1 MSYSSDVILQASNLG
16 KYYSNYARP
25 ADRITELFLG
35 QPSANKRWVLR
46 GISFALRRGESLGV
60 IGLNGAGKSTLLQL
74 VARTLQPSE
83 GRVESRGRVS
93 ALLELGAGFDPDF
106 TGRENARLN
115 ALLMG
120 IEPRDIEMLLPEII
134 DFSGL
139 GEAIDRPVRTF
150 SSGMYVRLAFSVATA
165 LDPDILVIDE
175 ALSVGDGSFARKSF
189 DRIMK
194 IKDKGAT
201 LLFCSH
207 ALYQV
212 EMLCSKTL
220 WLRNGE
226 VAGFGHS
233 AAIIAQYNEFL
244 QQNEE
249 GFLETEARKAIEG
262 PRPETHLA
270 EAARLIGVR
279 ARVSG
284 TAVSNQQACLMSEKD
299 DLEIFI
305 SFSQDSNMPPAVVA
319 LVFNDSTSRA
329 VSSCSTFHD
338 NHGPIPLHGSK
349 GDVTVTFPRL
359 ALMKGRY
366 TVDVFLLCERA
377 IHVYEHSV
385 RVLELFMMQDG
396 SEVGTVFLQ
405 RRWGAP

>member
-1 MSYSSDVILQASNLG
+1 MSYDSGAVLRASNLG
-16 KYYSNYARP
+16 KQYSNYARP
-25 ADRITELFLG
+25 ADRITALLLG
-35 QPSANKRWVLR
+35 QPSADKRWVLR
-46 GISFALRRGESLGV
+46 GISFSLRRGESLGV

-83 GRVESRGRVS
+83 GWIESRGRIS

-150 SSGMYVRLAFSVATA
+150 SSGMYVRLAFAVATA
-165 LDPDILVIDE
+165 LDPDILIIDE

-244 QQNEE
+244 QQNEDAL
-249 GFLETEARKAIEG
+249 LETEARRGNEW
-262 PRPETHLA
+262 PRPESHSA
-270 EAARLIGVR
+270 GAARLIDVR

-284 TAVSNQQACLMSEKD
+284 SAVCNQQATLMSEKD
-299 DLEIFI
+299 DLEISI
-305 SFSQDSNMPPAVVA
+305 SFSQDSNIPPAVVA
-319 LVFNDSTSRA
+319 LVINDSTSRA

-338 NHGPIPLHGSK
+338 NIGPIQLRGRQ
-349 GDVTVTFPRL
+349 GFVTVTFPSL
-359 ALMKGRY
+359 PLMKGRY

-377 IHVYEHSV
+377 VHVYEHSL